1 MVVSQSVI
9 SSWAISN
16 GESSSEEKVISDFL
30 SNYDGN
36 EKVQLRDIIESDIEA
51 LKELGCLQAATLNSI
66 NNQKTELKNSF
77 IYELDYG
84 DVINYV
90 EVLKND
96 ECEIS
101 IRIKE
106 NDVLNFFTKKND
118 GQMILNGAT
127 IEISKVNAYS
137 NFGYM
142 DSYSTRATETW
153 FQETCPYGSSS
164 DYSYSKQTMNYHN
177 IALGTRLENIA
188 KSASIAILISTLP
201 VSVITAAIAGALF
214 GELVAKAPDAERLSV
229 KVETFTHKNYTSG
242 FVSPIITWVWKY
254 KYSYY
259 ATTNC
264 SGSVIATDY
273 AYKCQM

>member
-90 EVLKND
+90 KVLKND

-106 NDVLNFFTKKND
+106 NDVLNFFTKK
-118 GQMILNGAT
+118 
-127 IEISKVNAYS
+127 
-137 NFGYM
+137 
-142 DSYSTRATETW
+142 
-153 FQETCPYGSSS
+153 
-164 DYSYSKQTMNYHN
+164 TMV
-177 IALGTRLENIA
+177 R
-188 KSASIAILISTLP
+188 
-201 VSVITAAIAGALF
+201 
-214 GELVAKAPDAERLSV
+214 
-229 KVETFTHKNYTSG
+229 
-242 FVSPIITWVWKY
+242 
-254 KYSYY
+254 
-259 ATTNC
+259 
-264 SGSVIATDY
+264 
-273 AYKCQM
+273 

>member
-142 DSYSTRATETW
+142 DSYNNMGLEIQL
-153 FQETCPYGSSS
+153 FILCNN
-164 DYSYSKQTMNYHN
+164 KL
-177 IALGTRLENIA
+177 LG
-188 KSASIAILISTLP
+188 
-201 VSVITAAIAGALF
+201 
-214 GELVAKAPDAERLSV
+214 
-229 KVETFTHKNYTSG
+229 
-242 FVSPIITWVWKY
+242 
-254 KYSYY
+254 
-259 ATTNC
+259 
-264 SGSVIATDY
+264 
-273 AYKCQM
+273 

>member
-1 MVVSQSVI
+1 M
-9 SSWAISN
+9 
-16 GESSSEEKVISDFL
+16 
-30 SNYDGN
+30 
-36 EKVQLRDIIESDIEA
+36 
-51 LKELGCLQAATLNSI
+51 
-66 NNQKTELKNSF
+66 KNSF

-142 DSYSTRATETW
+142 DSYNNMGLEIQI
-153 FQETCPYGSSS
+153 FILCNN
-164 DYSYSKQTMNYHN
+164 KL
-177 IALGTRLENIA
+177 LG
-188 KSASIAILISTLP
+188 
-201 VSVITAAIAGALF
+201 
-214 GELVAKAPDAERLSV
+214 
-229 KVETFTHKNYTSG
+229 
-242 FVSPIITWVWKY
+242 
-254 KYSYY
+254 
-259 ATTNC
+259 
-264 SGSVIATDY
+264 
-273 AYKCQM
+273 